1 MDVGTAMHQA
11 LASVAL
17 GVGIMVFLL
26 RNSSGDFAVN
36 LFKGI
41 IAMSVVVLLQA
52 FNAMAQWP
60 GLQPP
65 IPALVLFGLFIAL
78 SVISMRKISD
88 QN

>member
-1 MDVGTAMHQA
+1 
-11 LASVAL
+11 
-17 GVGIMVFLL
+17 
-26 RNSSGDFAVN
+26 
-36 LFKGI
+36 
-41 IAMSVVVLLQA
+41 MSIVVLLQA

-78 SVISMRKISD
+78 SVISMRKISH